1 LNSKHFSN
9 NNAIAFKVAI
19 AWHSNND
26 DNKENFTM
34 NELNKQAIVDEI
46 KRIKSQI
53 KSLNRELERLEYQ
66 LSYLEDDEL
75 PDFEWVDDFLVWRD
89 QKSA

>member
-1 LNSKHFSN
+1 M
-9 NNAIAFKVAI
+9 
-19 AWHSNND
+19 
-26 DNKENFTM
+26 DNLT
-34 NELNKQAIVDEI
+34 KQAIVDEI

>member
-1 LNSKHFSN
+1 
-9 NNAIAFKVAI
+9 
-19 AWHSNND
+19 
-26 DNKENFTM
+26 M
-34 NELNKQAIVDEI
+34 NELNKQAILDEI

>member
-1 LNSKHFSN
+1 M
-9 NNAIAFKVAI
+9 
-19 AWHSNND
+19 
-26 DNKENFTM
+26 DNLT
-34 NELNKQAIVDEI
+34 KQAVVDEI

>member
-1 LNSKHFSN
+1 
-9 NNAIAFKVAI
+9 
-19 AWHSNND
+19 
-26 DNKENFTM
+26 M
-34 NELNKQAIVDEI
+34 NELNKQAIVDEM
-46 KRIKSQI
+46 KRIKSEI

-75 PDFEWVDDFLVWRD
+75 PDFEWIDDFLVWCD

>member
-1 LNSKHFSN
+1 MDNS
-9 NNAIAFKVAI
+9 
-19 AWHSNND
+19 
-26 DNKENFTM
+26 T
-34 NELNKQAIVDEI
+34 KQAIVDEI
-46 KRIKSQI
+46 KRIKSEI
-53 KSLNRELERLEYQ
+53 KSLNRELERLQYQ

>member
-1 LNSKHFSN
+1 MRSPINGDRFS
-9 NNAIAFKVAI
+9 
-19 AWHSNND
+19 HSYQT
-26 DNKENFTM
+26 NKENFTM
-34 NELNKQAIVDEI
+34 DNLTKQAIVDEI

>member
-1 LNSKHFSN
+1 MNNS
-9 NNAIAFKVAI
+9 
-19 AWHSNND
+19 
-26 DNKENFTM
+26 T
-34 NELNKQAIVDEI
+34 KQADVDEM
-46 KRIKSQI
+46 KRIKSEI

-66 LSYLEDDEL
+66 ISYLEDDEL

>member
-1 LNSKHFSN
+1 M
-9 NNAIAFKVAI
+9 
-19 AWHSNND
+19 
-26 DNKENFTM
+26 DNLT
-34 NELNKQAIVDEI
+34 KQAVVDEI

-75 PDFEWVDDFLVWRD
+75 PEFEWVDDFLVWRD

>member
-1 LNSKHFSN
+1 MNNS
-9 NNAIAFKVAI
+9 
-19 AWHSNND
+19 
-26 DNKENFTM
+26 T
-34 NELNKQAIVDEI
+34 KQAIVDEI

>member
-1 LNSKHFSN
+1 M
-9 NNAIAFKVAI
+9 
-19 AWHSNND
+19 
-26 DNKENFTM
+26 DN
-34 NELNKQAIVDEI
+34 LNKQAIVDEI

-75 PDFEWVDDFLVWRD
+75 PDFEWIDDFLVWRD
-89 QKSA
+89 QQSA

>member
-1 LNSKHFSN
+1 MNNS
-9 NNAIAFKVAI
+9 
-19 AWHSNND
+19 
-26 DNKENFTM
+26 T
-34 NELNKQAIVDEI
+34 KQAIVDES

-53 KSLNRELERLEYQ
+53 KSLNRELERLQYQ